1 MALDNKMNILVT
13 MQPTDIK
20 HQRAHRPWAY
30 VNEVYVLWG
39 TRSKALLKSKSVASV
54 WCCEQT
60 NGDMKA
66 KYDTKLVIV
75 DLDWKKPCWLESIYI

>member
-13 MQPTDIK
+13 MQPTDTK

-30 VNEVYVLWG
+30 VKEVCVLWG
-39 TRSKALLKSKSVASV
+39 TRSKARLKSKSVASV
-54 WCCEQT
+54 WSCEQT

-75 DLDWKKPCWLESIYI
+75 DLDWKKPCWLVSV